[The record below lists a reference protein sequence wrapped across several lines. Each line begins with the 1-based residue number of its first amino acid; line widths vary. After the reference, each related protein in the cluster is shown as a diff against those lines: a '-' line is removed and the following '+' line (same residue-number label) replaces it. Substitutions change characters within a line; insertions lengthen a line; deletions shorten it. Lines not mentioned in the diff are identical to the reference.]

1 MQIGVFEDLRTE
13 PGKQHNFK
21 LNRGFPFIIALGEET
36 YDFVSAELSKVLKEI
51 NEISQEKK
59 VTVEGKDIPVELFL
73 SADMKYLCTL
83 LGLYEVFK
91 PGSLYKCPFC
101 AVTQDEFTDLKKYK
115 EWPLRDI
122 QQMRKWGKESMKYA
136 DTSNFARLHEG
147 QMVRIDSFPSF
158 HLKLIQKNIYQR

>member
-1 MQIGVFEDLRTE
+1 M
-13 PGKQHNFK
+13 K
-21 LNRGFPFIIALGEET
+21 L
-36 YDFVSAELSKVLKEI
+36 VKK
-51 NEISQEKK
+51 KK